1 MKSAGK
7 ALGGSLAKKAQ
18 GRLSTYANGKAAAL
32 GSAAL
37 GNLSASG
44 SGAFKTLGAAATQS
58 LAGTVTPSKAS
69 VIRAKWGKWLAY
81 RPPNIV
87 LLFTNILYIFLTLT
101 VLGLGLTILGEHAD
115 DFTRN
120 SFETWL
126 GEREP
131 TPCGMPTP
139 DGMKLLEAFGSVGG
153 GGLSSVTLEPDYQ
166 KWMLKIDRA
175 ICSKTI
181 AGIDIRDDAYAGYID
196 QYGALVPNANA
207 LTALSYI
214 LDEPSILP
222 NKQEVDAGDLTTKA
236 ELFSTLACL
245 TEKEDDLEPFYPS
258 QQMDSYGDL
267 KIRIGRAYVAA
278 MPAFA
283 RYEADKATCS
293 EADGTKSPFDSFCK
307 HATFIK
313 AELTEAVKDASEMLT
328 GTRIE
333 SSNPNAAV
341 KGSTT
346 FVQMAY
352 RLMALSVAGYH
363 DRHLNEGRC
372 FKNDEADSA
381 MDFCHHVTNVLPNS
395 ALASHND
402 PDYPNGGL
410 AAYSAQNTIVEER
423 STCIHDSGL
432 PPPPPPTPPIFD
444 ISQSE
449 KVVGYDVETNNAGI
463 RAIPWV
469 EACAATLRYGL
480 YEQGR
485 LFGIQDIFSPFVID
499 NRVDRTGHFLATW
512 IYNALYVDAWNP
524 KMPLRAT
531 DRIPP
536 LA

>member
-7 ALGGSLAKKAQ
+7 ALGNSLAKKAQ
-18 GRLSTYANGKAAAL
+18 SRLGAAL
-32 GSAAL
+32 GTV
-37 GNLSASG
+37 GGVVVNPNGRDNTGYGVFKNLSAARTTEESNR
-44 SGAFKTLGAAATQS
+44 L
-58 LAGTVTPSKAS
+58 TPAKAS
-69 VIRAKWGKWLAY
+69 YIKAKWGKWLAY
-81 RPPNIV
+81 RPPNVV
-87 LLFTNILYIFLTLT
+87 LLFTNILYIAVTLT
-101 VLGLGLTILGEHAD
+101 ALGLGLTILGEHAD

-120 SFETWL
+120 SFEKWV
-126 GEREP
+126 GESEP

-139 DGMKLLEAFGSVGG
+139 DGMKLLEAFGAVGG
-153 GGLSSVTLEPDYQ
+153 GGFSSVTLDPDYQ

-181 AGIDIRDDAYAGYID
+181 AGIDIRDDAYAGYIN
-196 QYGALVPNANA
+196 QYGALVANANE

-214 LDEPSILP
+214 LNEPSILP
-222 NKQEVDAGDLTTKA
+222 NKEEVEAGELTTKA
-236 ELFSTLACL
+236 ALFNTLACL
-245 TEKEDDLEPFYPS
+245 TENQDDLEPFYPS

-313 AELTEAVKDASEMLT
+313 AELTEAVKDAGEMLT